1 MFAIRDYNLF
11 LYEQDK
17 LTRVCLSVLVFQKR
31 TSRHMFLFC
40 SYFKS
45 ALFTDN

>member
-17 LTRVCLSVLVFQKR
+17 LTRVCLSLFFKSEPVA
-31 TSRHMFLFC
+31 TFLFC